1 MTKKSNGAITWLQ
14 INNLIPVITSAI
26 IITLSWASLSVQIEL
41 LNQKVDSLISN
52 QKQLVQS
59 RKDLENRY
67 GELSLKV
74 KGLETTIY
82 RK

>member
-1 MTKKSNGAITWLQ
+1 MTKKPNGAITWLQ